1 MPDIQEIVNEFVKG
15 SQATA
20 RLTAELLRSVIS
32 IHKLPPTNQA
42 AALIEA
48 VRGIGEKLI
57 AANPNLHTSYNRSNT
72 CQTDGSAELAIGNI
86 VRRVLY
92 IIREEELS
100 LLTSDTEELNF
111 PAVSGVDEII
121 DQDYNSVT
129 SAAAIASRNFLRS
142 PSLRTLLEKMPNSAA
157 ACQTSSGG
165 DSGEKCKCKL
175 FVYVIGNS

>member
-1 MPDIQEIVNEFVKG
+1 MPDIQEIVNEFV
-15 SQATA
+15 A
-20 RLTAELLRSVIS
+20 
-32 IHKLPPTNQA
+32 KLN
-42 AALIEA
+42 
-48 VRGIGEKLI
+48 K
-57 AANPNLHTSYNRSNT
+57 RSNT

-165 DSGEKCKCKL
+165 DSGEKCKFDKHARSRNL
-175 FVYVIGNS
+175 KHNVIEAVNMPIDDIDTFHE